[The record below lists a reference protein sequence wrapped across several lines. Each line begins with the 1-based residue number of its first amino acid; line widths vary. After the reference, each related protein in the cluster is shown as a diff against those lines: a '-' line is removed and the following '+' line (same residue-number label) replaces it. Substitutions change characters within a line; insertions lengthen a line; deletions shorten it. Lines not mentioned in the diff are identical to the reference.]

1 MKEKINNLP
10 FITVIIPYYNSRFD
24 HFKEAIKSILAQ
36 SYANWEA
43 IIVNDGSTVEHKL
56 FLDDCIQELNDKR
69 ISVVH
74 LKENSGPSVA
84 KNTGIEAAKG
94 EIITFLDSDDLLL
107 PWFLKK
113 ITDAFIHNP
122 NIYITAAGY
131 VFYLH
136 FSKIKKLLLA
146 EVPYNSLNEEDK
158 STITILDEIKKAKL
172 FLPVQL
178 SFKKEV
184 FNLFVWVEHIRFDP
198 EFRLSEDGDLCFQI
212 LNNNSLLEKTL
223 ILHPTGYMYRIYP
236 SKDRLTHK
244 TELRFSSRIKLISK
258 YTGEESLAAKAIK
271 RWQSSLDDWK
281 FAEQFLRFTNNG
293 SVINY
298 FKTTFDEFK
307 DLKDR
312 IKSIRGL
319 ITLIL
324 RDNFLISVFGIDTRY
339 VNILFS
345 MKRNKYKALKE
356 KFQNYLISVSDEKS
370 YLLAK
375 SVFSTVF

>member
-184 FNLFVWVEHIRFDP
+184 FKTIRFDP